1 MFEKKRRISGY
12 RIVAELLCLALAIG
26 AGVLSVFW
34 AIRAPQ
40 DWLLIDITIAVC
52 LVALCVFA
60 ILGFSAIE
68 RRRYIRLPSGPVLGS
83 IMYDVINSAS
93 EPALICDENKKI
105 IWFNK
110 HAQVAS
116 GQSSSLLGSRLS
128 LLLASPLPDDGDKK
142 DEHIITTVLAGHT
155 YRVDVTKIRSADK
168 TYNLLLFRDITEQ
181 ARLEKYVAD
190 EEKAIAYIIVDNLDE
205 LSQFE
210 QENYREA
217 AAKIETMLRDWCASV
232 DGMIKEYEKD
242 KYLFIFKNENLEK
255 FIEKRFSI
263 IDDIRNI
270 HVAGGS
276 TPLTVSMGI
285 SKVQGSL
292 ADKEKAAHIAL
303 DMALQ
308 RGGDQVVVKLDDNTL
323 FFGGKTNTF
332 HKKTKVRARVA
343 AHRLAGYMASAS
355 NVIIMGHK
363 FPDYD
368 AFGASV
374 GIARLAMFCGVKVN
388 IVTDPKNPNIK
399 RCLKHFE
406 SFDAE
411 YKGLFVDASRGM
423 DLIKSET
430 LLVIV
435 DVNNP
440 DMFESIDIYNNVYNI
455 VVIDHHRKTAESER
469 PLLIEHID
477 PASSSA
483 SELVSEMLEQALPPQ
498 ALERVEAN
506 MLLAGIS
513 LDTKQFTKGAGTKTY
528 AAAVYLLSNNAS
540 YEDIQD
546 LFKTSIVDYRQIS
559 KFGQKVEI
567 YRNSMAIAVNF
578 EVGDKN
584 ADRTLAAKVADNL
597 LMVESVSASFA
608 LMQIEDTIHISAR
621 SNGTVNVQLILEKLK
636 GGGRYDS
643 AGAQLKSATM
653 QQALMK
659 LKDAIDSYI
668 NLGG

>member
-1 MFEKKRRISGY
+1 MYEKKKRFSLY
-12 RIVAELLCLALAIG
+12 RLIAEIICVALG
-26 AGVLSVFW
+26 VGVGVLGVLWS
-34 AIRAPQ
+34 ARSPQ
-40 DWLLIDITIAVC
+40 SWLLIDITLALIF
-52 LVALCVFA
+52 VALCVFVL
-60 ILGFSAIE
+60 IGSSALE
-68 RRRYIRLPSGPVLGS
+68 RKRQIRLPSGPVLGS
-83 IMYDVINSAS
+83 IMYDVINTAR
-93 EPALICDENKKI
+93 EPAIICDENKKI
-105 IWFNK
+105 IWFN
-110 HAQVAS
+110 HYAQIAS
-116 GQSSSLLGSRLS
+116 GQGGSLLGTRLS
-128 LLLASPLPDDGDKK
+128 AIMQNPLPDENDNG
-142 DEHIITTVLAGHT
+142 EHELVTVLDGET
-155 YRVDVTKIRSADK
+155 YRVEVTRIRSNDK
-168 TYNLLLFRDITEQ
+168 LYNLLLFRNITKQ

-190 EEKAIAYIIVDNLDE
+190 EEKAIAYVIVDNLDE
-205 LSQFE
+205 LSQLE
-210 QENYREA
+210 QESYREA
-217 AAKIETMLRDWCASV
+217 AGLIETELRDWTNAV

-242 KYLFIFKNENLEK
+242 KYLILFKNENLEK
-255 FIEKRFSI
+255 FIEDKFSI
-263 IDDIRNI
+263 IDKIRNI

-276 TPLTVSMGI
+276 IPLTISMGV
-285 SKVQGSL
+285 SRVRGSL
-292 ADKEKAAHIAL
+292 AEKEKAAHIAL

-323 FFGGKTNTF
+323 FFGGKTSTV

-374 GIARLAMFCGVKVN
+374 GMARLAMFCGVKVN

-399 RCLKHFE
+399 RCLKYFD
-406 SFDAE
+406 SFDNE

-430 LLVIV
+430 LLIIV

-440 DMFESIDIYNNVYNI
+440 DMFESIDIYDNVYNI
-455 VVIDHHRKTAESER
+455 VIVDHHRKTAESKK
-469 PLLIEHID
+469 PLLIEYID
-477 PASSSA
+477 PSSSSA
-483 SELVSEMLEQALPPQ
+483 SELVSEMLEQALPPKT
-498 ALERVEAN
+498 LERVEAN
-506 MLLAGIS
+506 MLLSGIS

-528 AAAVYLLSNNAS
+528 AAAVYLLSNDAS
-540 YEDIQD
+540 YEEIQD

-567 YRNSMAIAVNF
+567 YKNCMAIAVNF

-597 LMVESVSASFA
+597 LMVEDVSASFA
-608 LMQIEDTIHISAR
+608 VMQIEDTIHISAR
-621 SNGTVNVQLILEKLK
+621 SNGTVNVQLILEQLK

-643 AGAQLKSATM
+643 AGAQLKSASI

-659 LKDAIDSYI
+659 LKDAIDNYI
-668 NLGG
+668 NVED